1 MTNLESY
8 YLTEEHELFRKSLR
22 EFLDK
27 EVVPFVDQWEEDKR
41 LPKELF
47 KKFGDMGYFGMTQEE
62 KYGGSNLDFWYDVI
76 FIEEVSKSNS
86 GGFSASIS
94 AHPYLSLS
102 HLKHEASDFLK
113 EKYLPKAIAGELV
126 GALAITEPHAGS
138 DVAGIKTTAVRQ
150 GDKYIINGSKCF
162 ITNGVFCDY
171 MIVACKTA
179 QTGSSG
185 ISMILVEGNAKGLSR
200 NNLKKLGWKA
210 SDTAE
215 IAFDNVEVPI
225 ENLLGE
231 ENKGFYYIMQ
241 RFELERLTLAL
252 GALASSE
259 WAMEYTLQY
268 MNERKA
274 FGRTI
279 NKFQV
284 LRHKMAQ
291 LSAEIESVKTF
302 TYHVCKMHADKN
314 YCVKE
319 ASMSKYLATELSD
332 KVAYQCLQMF
342 GGYGYMEEYKM
353 ARFFRDSRLGTI
365 GGGSSEIMLEIIS
378 KMVIDDVSYGR
389 QSTVDSPQQ
398 KNISIEELFA
408 TLPSRLKKEK
418 ANGIEL
424 NVLFEFENELNYLVE
439 IKNQEVSFKNIN
451 DTKLT
456 THDLRL
462 TTTTET
468 YIAVET
474 GKLNPQEAFMSGKI
488 QVSDLGKMM
497 QFGSLFKK
505 LNN

>member
-1 MTNLESY
+1 
-8 YLTEEHELFRKSLR
+8 
-22 EFLDK
+22 
-27 EVVPFVDQWEEDKR
+27 
-41 LPKELF
+41 
-47 KKFGDMGYFGMTQEE
+47 
-62 KYGGSNLDFWYDVI
+62 
-76 FIEEVSKSNS
+76 
-86 GGFSASIS
+86 
-94 AHPYLSLS
+94 
-102 HLKHEASDFLK
+102 
-113 EKYLPKAIAGELV
+113 
-126 GALAITEPHAGS
+126 
-138 DVAGIKTTAVRQ
+138 
-150 GDKYIINGSKCF
+150 
-162 ITNGVFCDY
+162 
-171 MIVACKTA
+171 
-179 QTGSSG
+179 
-185 ISMILVEGNAKGLSR
+185 
-200 NNLKKLGWKA
+200 
-210 SDTAE
+210 
-215 IAFDNVEVPI
+215 
-225 ENLLGE
+225 
-231 ENKGFYYIMQ
+231 
-241 RFELERLTLAL
+241 
-252 GALASSE
+252 
-259 WAMEYTLQY
+259 

-291 LSAEIESVKTF
+291 LTAEIQSVKTF
-302 TYHVCKMHADKN
+302 TYHVCKMHNDKN

-319 ASMSKYLATELSD
+319 ASMVKYLATELSD

-378 KMVIDDVSYGR
+378 KMVIDDIDYQNRDVR
-389 QSTVDSPQQ
+389 NET
-398 KNISIEELFA
+398 KEINIEELFA

-451 DTKLT
+451 DTKLA

-474 GKLNPQEAFMSGKI
+474 GKLNPQEVFMSGKI

-497 QFGSLFKK
+497 QFSTLFKRFS
-505 LNN
+505 